1 MGTKISLYK
10 AFGILEI
17 NPAKAGFFLM
27 YSENKASQILVYLSV
42 NQN

>member
-17 NPAKAGFFLM
+17 NPAKAGFFFD
-27 YSENKASQILVYLSV
+27 EFRK
-42 NQN
+42 